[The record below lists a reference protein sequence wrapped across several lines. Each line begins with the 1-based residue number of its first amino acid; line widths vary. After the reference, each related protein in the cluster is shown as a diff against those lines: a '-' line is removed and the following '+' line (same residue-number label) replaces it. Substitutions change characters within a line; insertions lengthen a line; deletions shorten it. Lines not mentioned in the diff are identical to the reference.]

1 MMGNLV
7 KQNFLILSPH
17 TYLGVILAM
26 LVAFIMALPASF
38 IFVVSFFALIFSLYT
53 YDNKNHVQRFIV
65 SLPVSKKDIIRGR
78 YIYSVCT
85 VIFLLLILWVWMGL
99 LSLSPL
105 LTDSHYV
112 YNWRDMVVM
121 FAIGGLIISF
131 SSPILYRLPFYFSSL
146 IILISLGVGSFFY
159 ISAMMDILG
168 RENADVIIFNDMDAG
183 LSLLAEKYI
192 PFLPYFILILGTF
205 TLLYISMLIC
215 TRLVEN
221 KDM

>member
-85 VIFLLLILWVWMGL
+85 VIFLLLILLLCVGL
-99 LSLSPL
+99 LSLSL
-105 LTDSHYV
+105 VFTVSHHV
-112 YNWRDMVVM
+112 YDCVCFLFV
-121 FAIGGLIISF
+121 FVF
-131 SSPILYRLPFYFSSL
+131 
-146 IILISLGVGSFFY
+146 GV
-159 ISAMMDILG
+159 
-168 RENADVIIFNDMDAG
+168 
-183 LSLLAEKYI
+183 
-192 PFLPYFILILGTF
+192 
-205 TLLYISMLIC
+205 
-215 TRLVEN
+215 
-221 KDM
+221 